1 MKKILC
7 LFLLVLGLAGCSNS
21 VLSDDYDEATLKSSA
36 QKVVQ
41 KLNADNYQE
50 IVDLVQPDLQEEM
63 SAEVIEQAWTSLEA
77 KLGTFD
83 SISTYMV
90 SQKGEDAV
98 VVVLA
103 KYEKATLQLTLSY
116 NVDMELVGLYMK

>member
-7 LFLLVLGLAGCSNS
+7 LFLLVLGLVGCSNS
-21 VLSDDYDEATLKSSA
+21 ALSDDYDEATLKSSA

-41 KLNADNYQE
+41 ELNAGNYQE
-50 IVDLVQPDLQEEM
+50 IVDLVQPDLQEQL
-63 SAEVIEQAWTSLEA
+63 SAEVIEQAWTSLEG

-83 SISTYMV
+83 SISTYIV
-90 SQKGEDAV
+90 SQKGEYAV